1 MPNTSECLFKIRVIL
16 FRRTKFM
23 RIKGSILSSCNKLFN
38 CIIYYSNPDNN
49 DYDQAVKDHANKI
62 ASSCFSKLGK
72 NGRNLNILAKF
83 VHLIFVQM
91 MYVVSSTSV
100 VVVHLLLNGLCV
112 LMLSLIVTFIY
123 LIYMVKSTDKQ
134 RNL

>member
-1 MPNTSECLFKIRVIL
+1 
-16 FRRTKFM
+16 M

-72 NGRNLNILAKF
+72 HGRKF
-83 VHLIFVQM
+83 KYTGKIRSFDIRKDDVRCFKHLSCSCPSFVKWALCPHAVAYS
-91 MYVVSSTSV
+91 YVY
-100 VVVHLLLNGLCV
+100 
-112 LMLSLIVTFIY
+112 SLDIY
-123 LIYMVKSTDKQ
+123 GKDGSHSPAL
-134 RNL
+134 